1 MIGQDRGAG
10 ERKKKNLDAR
20 NPKSPV
26 GQGQAPERKE
36 ERRNLNQE
44 VDQGPVL
51 ERKGRRERN
60 LSREVGQDQA
70 LEKQERKRRNLN
82 RGVGQSLRIGGKR
95 KRKTNIVERNPKN
108 PKGIK
113 RREVTVETVLVK
125 ASLRKTPLKIWRLK
139 MMAVAARKRAAA
151 KNATGVF
158 GVATQEEEL
167 YFLLP

>member
-26 GQGQAPERKE
+26 SQGQAPERKE

-95 KRKTNIVERNPKN
+95 KRKTNIVERNPKS
-108 PKGIK
+108 IK

-151 KNATGVF
+151 KNVTGVF
-158 GVATQEEEL
+158 GVAIQEEEL
-167 YFLLP
+167 YF

>member
-108 PKGIK
+108 PKSIK
-113 RREVTVETVLVK
+113 RREVTVKRVLVK
-125 ASLRKTPLKIWRLK
+125 AILRKTPPLKIWRLK
-139 MMAVAARKRAAA
+139 MMAVAAKKRAAA
-151 KNATGVF
+151 TNATGVF

-167 YFLLP
+167 YF